1 MEAIVSIAKAIAA
14 LMPFTSQFGLLKYIC
29 EQCTIFGIAWIDK
42 TLFWIASALA
52 TGIAALVVGKTDL
65 PGKAKA
71 GISIL
76 SYLLILSLFANKV
89 FWFVILGIIVVAA
102 IGAAV
107 VGITKLKSEKQ

>member
-76 SYLLILSLFANKV
+76 WECKIKCVSSKKELMHFFN
-89 FWFVILGIIVVAA
+89 
-102 IGAAV
+102 
-107 VGITKLKSEKQ
+107 